1 MDPLVAFQD
10 ALKAFVDARA
20 AWATA
25 QHAGGD
31 SLDLDERELYLAAK
45 RVLAS
50 ELPEG
55 AEEREDAEYLRS
67 AAASYLSAFERLRE
81 SLADLRRTLEAI
93 ANEG

>member
-25 QHAGGD
+25 HAGGD

-55 AEEREDAEYLRS
+55 AGEREDAEYLRS
-67 AAASYLSAFERLRE
+67 VAASYLSAFERLRE